1 MKRSQVWTGA
11 AALWGV
17 ACAAAAGEFRWEQR
31 QGVSLALMNGEAVVW
46 RCVFDPAES
55 MTYLHPVALP
65 DGTVLTEDQPAD
77 HAWHRALWF
86 SWKYINGVNYWEYD
100 QATGQPAGRT
110 TWANVRVRAR
120 RNFSARVTMDL
131 AYRDPAGA
139 TVLTERRTLEMSA
152 PDAEGGYAID
162 WTGVFTAGEG
172 EVTLDRTP
180 LAGQPGG
187 FVWGGYAGLSIR
199 LANAMQEREAV
210 TPDVAAAFDEHQ
222 NHRGRHTA
230 LAYQGL
236 FGGRPAGVAVMD
248 HPKNPDAPTPWYVIR
263 SSPMTYFSPAL
274 LHDAP
279 RTMAPGETMTLR
291 YRILIRPGRWTP
303 EALRAA
309 ADAWR

>member
-1 MKRSQVWTGA
+1 MRGMRRWVGA

-17 ACAAAAGEFRWEQR
+17 ACAAVAVEFRWEQ
-31 QGVSLALMNGEAVVW
+31 QEGVSLALMNGGAVVW
-46 RCVFDPAES
+46 RCGFDPAES

-65 DGTVLTEDQPAD
+65 DGTMLTEDQPAD

-86 SWKYINGVNYWEYD
+86 SWKFINGVNYWEYKPG
-100 QATGQPAGRT
+100 TRQPEGRT

-131 AYRDPAGA
+131 AYRDPADVV
-139 TVLTERRTLEMSA
+139 VLRERRTLEMSA

-172 EVTLDRTP
+172 EVILDRTP
-180 LAGQPGG
+180 LPGEPNG
-187 FVWGGYAGLSIR
+187 APWGGYAGLSIR

-210 TPDVAAAFDEHQ
+210 TPDGVAAFDAEGYY
-222 NHRGRHTA
+222 RRRHTA

-236 FGGRPAGVAVMD
+236 FAGCAAGVAVLN
-248 HPKNPDAPTPWYVIR
+248 HPDNPDTPTPWYAIR
-263 SSPMTYFSPAL
+263 SSPMTYFSPAIL
-274 LHDAP
+274 NDAA

-309 ADAWR
+309 VEAWR